1 MTDERDGTQEEPE
14 VEEAFMRALGDAMR
28 KLYNP
33 APDPPREEMWEQIR
47 AVRDESGIA
56 RETSGEVQSID
67 TAPSKRRLP
76 RPRPWWIGVAAALAI
91 GVVLGRMSDGPPTAA
106 DGPAALL
113 TDATMPPDGAAGP
126 RGETPEGGA
135 LTDAEMLP
143 YRYATADLLGRSET
157 FLTMVRSGE
166 TAGES
171 GEDVRAWARPL
182 LTRTRLLLGSPAADD
197 LELRALLDDL
207 EIVLVQIAQLPEA
220 ESEERG
226 WIDEGMD
233 NSRLLFRLRAANAAG
248 AGTVRM

>member
-14 VEEAFMRALGDAMR
+14 VEEAFVRALGDATR

-33 APDPPREEMWEQIR
+33 APDTPREEMWEQIR
-47 AVRDESGIA
+47 AVRDGSSDD
-56 RETSGEVQSID
+56 THSID

-91 GVVLGRMSDGPPTAA
+91 GVVLGRMSDGLPTGA

-113 TDATMPPDGAAGP
+113 TDATTPPDGVAGP
-126 RGETPEGGA
+126 EGETPERGA

-143 YRYATADLLGRSET
+143 YRYATADLLDRSET

-171 GEDVRAWARPL
+171 VEDVRAWARPL

-207 EIVLVQIAQLPEA
+207 EIVLVQIAQLSDE

-233 NSRLLFRLRAANAAG
+233 RNRLLFRLRAATAVG